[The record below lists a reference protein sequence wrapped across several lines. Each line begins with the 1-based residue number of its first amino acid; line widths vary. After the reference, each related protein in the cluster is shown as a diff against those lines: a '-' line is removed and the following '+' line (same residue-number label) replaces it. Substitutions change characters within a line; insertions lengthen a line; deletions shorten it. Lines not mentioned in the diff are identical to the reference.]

1 MTNEIKFA
9 DTVILVDVAYVD
21 RVAGDLSKHFGD
33 VVGRKLP
40 KADLPVLLECLSL
53 DSGIPL
59 GENAVQVLF
68 IYDEESKKMDAFQP
82 SDLEK
87 ELNNVAFKSQ
97 LGEFALYS
105 FEPSDMASRE
115 ELFLESLRVVVDA
128 KEVKRVII
136 VPAEEEYGDKVPAI
150 LNKVDGKKNMS
161 DFRLRVFSSVAK
173 NLSFTKAS
181 QELFISQPAI
191 TKHIQELETM
201 YQTRLFERMGNK
213 ILLTDAGRLLLEHCE
228 KILEDY
234 GRLEYEMNLLRNEHT
249 GELRLGASTTIA
261 QYVLPPLLA
270 RFIEKFPQVSL
281 SLFSGNSSEVEKA
294 LQEHRIDLALVEG
307 NTRQPNLKYTPF
319 LQDELVAIVHTHS
332 KWMDYDEITLDEL
345 KEVPLVLR
353 ERGSGTLDVLI
364 TALHKHNIKLSDL
377 TIRMHLGSTES
388 IKLFLENSEC
398 MGILSIRS
406 INKEL
411 YSGKFKVLD
420 IKDLVMFRE
429 FDFVQLQGQ
438 DTGLPALFM
447 QFANHYKEKL

>member
-97 LGEFALYS
+97 VGEFALYS

-150 LNKVDGKKNMS
+150 LNKVDGKEKMT
-161 DFRLRVFSSVAK
+161 VF
-173 NLSFTKAS
+173 
-181 QELFISQPAI
+181 
-191 TKHIQELETM
+191 
-201 YQTRLFERMGNK
+201 G
-213 ILLTDAGRLLLEHCE
+213 
-228 KILEDY
+228 
-234 GRLEYEMNLLRNEHT
+234 MN
-249 GELRLGASTTIA
+249 
-261 QYVLPPLLA
+261 PPT
-270 RFIEKFPQVSL
+270 
-281 SLFSGNSSEVEKA
+281 SEVAYQWEMFGFAVLQSLGIKA
-294 LQEHRIDLALVEG
+294 
-307 NTRQPNLKYTPF
+307 
-319 LQDELVAIVHTHS
+319 DEL
-332 KWMDYDEITLDEL
+332 
-345 KEVPLVLR
+345 
-353 ERGSGTLDVLI
+353 
-364 TALHKHNIKLSDL
+364 
-377 TIRMHLGSTES
+377 
-388 IKLFLENSEC
+388 
-398 MGILSIRS
+398 
-406 INKEL
+406 
-411 YSGKFKVLD
+411 
-420 IKDLVMFRE
+420 
-429 FDFVQLQGQ
+429 
-438 DTGLPALFM
+438 
-447 QFANHYKEKL
+447 